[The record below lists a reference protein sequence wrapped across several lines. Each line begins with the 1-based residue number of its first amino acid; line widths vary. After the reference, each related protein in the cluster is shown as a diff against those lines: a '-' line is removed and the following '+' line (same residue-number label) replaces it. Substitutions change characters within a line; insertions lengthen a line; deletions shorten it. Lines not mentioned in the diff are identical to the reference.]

1 MNKLGQWF
9 SRAWLV
15 LVVAGVIILLDQWS
29 KTWVRQTIPDYTAL
43 IPIPALGEYFVF
55 EHVHNYGAAFGI
67 LQGQGNFFV
76 IVAAVVVVG
85 VLAYVHYLPTEDWFV
100 RVLLGMMLG
109 GAVGNVIDRIN
120 LGHVTD
126 FVKMGIPG
134 VYYWPNYN
142 IADSAIVLGVIGLG
156 IYVVV
161 DDIRKSASRRRK
173 RQSNVDEGRGAR
185 GDATGVTSTAV
196 SVQES
201 APLSFQVEAA
211 DAGQRLDRWLADRL
225 LERSRTEVQR
235 WIHEGQVQID
245 GANVRAGQRT
255 EAGQTITV
263 TLPPPPAPST
273 LDPEAIDL
281 AIIYEDD
288 DLLVIDKP
296 AGMVVHPSPGH
307 ESGTLVHA
315 VLHHCPQLAGVGG
328 EQRPGIV
335 HRLDKETSGLIV
347 VAKHDQ
353 ALRYLQAQFKARTVY
368 KQYLALVEGR
378 MTPPRGRINAP
389 IGRNPS
395 DHKRQ
400 MILPPDAV
408 TGESAGREASYRL

>member
-1 MNKLGQWF
+1 MRG
-9 SRAWLV
+9 
-15 LVVAGVIILLDQWS
+15 
-29 KTWVRQTIPDYTAL
+29 
-43 IPIPALGEYFVF
+43 
-55 EHVHNYGAAFGI
+55 
-67 LQGQGNFFV
+67 
-76 IVAAVVVVG
+76 
-85 VLAYVHYLPTEDWFV
+85 
-100 RVLLGMMLG
+100 
-109 GAVGNVIDRIN
+109 
-120 LGHVTD
+120 
-126 FVKMGIPG
+126 
-134 VYYWPNYN
+134 
-142 IADSAIVLGVIGLG
+142 
-156 IYVVV
+156 
-161 DDIRKSASRRRK
+161 
-173 RQSNVDEGRGAR
+173 EGRGAK
-185 GDATGVTSTAV
+185 GDETGTVATTA

-201 APLSFQVEAA
+201 TPLIFQVEAA

-225 LERSRTEVQR
+225 PDRSRTEVQR
-235 WIHEGQVQID
+235 WIHEGRVQID

-281 AIIYEDD
+281 AIIYEDA

-353 ALRYLQAQFKARTVY
+353 ALRYLQAQFKARTVF

-408 TGESAGREASYRL
+408 TGESAGREAVTDYEVLALYAAPVRGAGNAVATFSLVSAELHTGRTHQIRVHFAWRQHPVVGDTLYGFKRQRIALDRHFLHSHRLRLRLPGDGEEHEFVAELPAALQAVLGQLERQG